1 MDTERVLSQAFLKDH
16 PSDAAR
22 VLERL
27 APQETAT
34 CLSEI
39 SPQVA
44 ANVLRRVVS
53 PHAAECLTHLFPE
66 RFALIVAA
74 LPLDVTANLLRRL
87 DIESRDRLLVQ
98 ASSEVST
105 MLQPLLRY
113 PAGSA
118 GGLMDPKV
126 MMLPAD
132 ITASEALTRV
142 RRAPRHTLY
151 YLYVVDRNHR
161 LAGVLNLREL
171 MLAEPRASLAS
182 VMRRQVI
189 TISARADR
197 AAIVAHPG
205 WREVHA
211 LPVVDMQGVLL
222 GALRYETLRQLEA
235 PSEGPNATADALS
248 TVLTLGE
255 LCWVGLASVLTD
267 LTTSLIFPSRTA
279 KARKEPSNG

>member
-1 MDTERVLSQAFLKDH
+1 MDTERVLSLAFLEDH
-16 PSDAAR
+16 PADAAR

-27 APQETAT
+27 APQETAS

-39 SPQVA
+39 PAPVA
-44 ANVLRRVVS
+44 ANVLRRVA
-53 PHAAECLTHLFPE
+53 PAHAAECLTHLFAE
-66 RFALIVAA
+66 RFALIVTA
-74 LPLDVTANLLRRL
+74 LPLDLTANLLRRL
-87 DIESRDRLLVQ
+87 DTESRDRLLAQ
-98 ASSEVST
+98 APSEVST
-105 MLQPLLRY
+105 LLQRLLRY

-132 ITASEALTRV
+132 ITAGEALTRV

-182 VMRRQVI
+182 AMRRQVF
-189 TISARADR
+189 TISASAGR
-197 AAIVAHPG
+197 AAILAHPG

-235 PSEGPNATADALS
+235 PSDAPTATVDALS
-248 TVLTLGE
+248 AVLTLGE
-255 LCWVGLASVLTD
+255 LCWVGLVGVLTD
-267 LTTSLIFPSRTA
+267 LATSIIPQSRTA
-279 KARKEPSNG
+279 KTRKEPL